1 MGTNILRF
9 TTNLL
14 PEAESPL
21 PVSPL
26 SVYEYNIWS
35 GPDSSDIQRRI
46 WTNAIVPIGCL
57 YSVSLVLSNA
67 AYVHLSVSLVQMIKV
82 SLGSESRKCRG
93 PTLRCPSQR
102 IGVDPRLGAPDLVC
116 GGTSP

>member
-14 PEAESPL
+14 PEAETPL

-26 SVYEYNIWS
+26 LVYRTWS
-35 GPDSSDIQRRI
+35 GPDSRDMQRSI

-82 SLGSESRKCRG
+82 SPGS
-93 PTLRCPSQR
+93 
-102 IGVDPRLGAPDLVC
+102 DPRERRGRC
-116 GGTSP
+116 